1 MHRVVDP
8 GGPAGVAD
16 FCNRSIAS
24 VRPSDSRHKEHL
36 LRLFQKAQF
45 KDAVLREGGKLAFGP
60 AYKGHLKNLMTHYWS
75 IERAATESDSLRRA
89 LERLTDL
96 HDRLGGGTQ
105 GAESMP
111 LGWQRN

>member
-1 MHRVVDP
+1 ML
-8 GGPAGVAD
+8 
-16 FCNRSIAS
+16 S
-24 VRPSDSRHKEHL
+24 K
-36 LRLFQKAQF
+36 K
-45 KDAVLREGGKLAFGP
+45 KDASWILVPLTRYTYSAHDAP
-60 AYKGHLKNLMTHYWS
+60 WS
-75 IERAATESDSLRRA
+75 IERAAVESDSLRRA